1 MTVALQPVAS
11 DPWWERF
18 FDEDFAALWLHD
30 DDPAEQ
36 RRRTEG
42 LLRVLELGAGQ
53 WLFDQCCGVGRVAV
67 PLVARG
73 VNLLAVDSAAAYVD
87 RARARCE
94 ALPPATR
101 GSFHI
106 ALGDAF
112 TYAPTRL
119 CDAAINWYTSF
130 GYVHDDTRNLR
141 MLRAAYGA
149 LQPLG
154 RFALDYPDMERVRA
168 EFRPLTE
175 RRRETA
181 DGTFVAL
188 REARSRGSERSGR
201 SGRSE
206 RGRST
211 LGAGVLGWSTCCT
224 TGAAITPTSSE
235 ADASAFTEASTSAAG
250 LGGEVGAAPRCS
262 CGSGAGALGRSESP
276 AATTSSAV
284 VTAATMSS
292 VRRERGDSD
301 ATGVTCGA
309 SSMGGGP

>member
-188 REARSRGSERSGR
+188 REARLDETRQMLVDRW
-201 SGRSE
+201 
-206 RGRST
+206 T
-211 LGAGVLGWSTCCT
+211 F
-224 TGAAITPTSSE
+224 TSPHGE
-235 ADASAFTEASTSAAG
+235 TRVAAG
-250 LGGEVGAAPRCS
+250 ETRLFSREQLRELLARAGFEVLREVAPDEVGYAPDAGRCIWLARRPAHE
-262 CGSGAGALGRSESP
+262 GGRAG
-276 AATTSSAV
+276 
-284 VTAATMSS
+284 
-292 VRRERGDSD
+292 
-301 ATGVTCGA
+301 
-309 SSMGGGP
+309 